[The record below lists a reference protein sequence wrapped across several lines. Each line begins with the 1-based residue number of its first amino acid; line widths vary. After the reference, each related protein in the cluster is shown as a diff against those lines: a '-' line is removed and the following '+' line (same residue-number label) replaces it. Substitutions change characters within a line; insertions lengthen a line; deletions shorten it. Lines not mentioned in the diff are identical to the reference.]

1 MSHQF
6 TKPIRNEFFN
16 QQETNIHNQH
26 NDKIM
31 RKPSTD
37 TFRLHPLSGCKPTD
51 GRLTSKSLCRRLA
64 SFMPTCVFVFIFMLI
79 AAGANA
85 TIVPTEKCNI
95 SLKTNADGSKYI
107 SIYCPWTDL
116 TKFDYPEIVEFPRTF
131 YVADEKKSYPVKHA
145 GIHVGNTVKKVI
157 FHDGITN
164 GSVTYQN
171 SDFALESIVFENSNA
186 EARLECFN
194 NSTLKEVVLPKNI
207 ENVNLSFN
215 SKLESVTIA
224 EGCTSI
230 PHDFCHRCGKITE
243 ITLPSTI
250 KTIET
255 NAFSWSSLQK
265 INIPEGVTS
274 LGKSCFEYSALRE
287 ITLPDG
293 LTTIPDKAFNR
304 CTSLRTVVMSDN
316 VTYIGE
322 YAFNY
327 CTALTTLKMPS
338 AIETIGMSAFDNCTY
353 WDYGKNELKMP
364 NIKSIGD
371 GAFFCCSRLNCD
383 LTIPHLWDEIPMGT
397 FAGTVFNTLTLAEGI
412 TSIDNMAFGGC
423 KIDVCNLPKSL
434 KKIGYGAFQQGYTRI
449 VNFAPGTSIESLGNY
464 IFDKCSRL
472 EEVNNLPQNLKTI
485 PDYMFNGCY
494 ELKSLVLPEGVTT
507 IGREAFKNCQKLA
520 SMNLPTSVTTIGED
534 AFNRCYEWDGEV
546 SLPLVTDLSKNA
558 FVECKK
564 LRKMSLGPQLKAIRS
579 CALEGCVGLTELI
592 LPNGLET
599 IETDAFYNCSSLT
612 EVVIPESVTSIGG
625 EIFGL
630 CKSLQKVTLPSGMTE
645 MPNSLFSNCEAL
657 NDVVIPANVKSFG
670 NRVFN
675 NCKALERM
683 IIHDGVT
690 IGIELFKGC
699 EALKEV
705 RLPSTLT
712 TIPKSTFKE
721 CVSLKKVELPTGL
734 TAIEEYA
741 FEGSG
746 IEEMVIPETVKK
758 LACSFTDC
766 KSLKRFVFPKN
777 METIENR
784 MFDGCEMLSDITLP
798 TNLKTIGNYA
808 FDNTLFNK
816 SELPATVTTIGYYAF
831 AYCTQ
836 LKEMVIPEGVTII
849 PGALFMSCTSLAR
862 VVLPSTVTELAGRD
876 TFKDCPLTDIVCHA
890 PTAPT
895 AGSYIFNDNHYSTTR
910 LIVPEGS
917 NYKDKYPWSRFNQK
931 TEGEGFITLNNPVF
945 SKESCTYTEPITVTI
960 TNPNATGTLYYK
972 LVPDGTATNEVSYAV
987 YTEPLNISEQS
998 VTIYAY
1004 IVDGINSSEYA
1015 KSVYTYKAPVIRKVS
1030 LEICGMMV
1038 DEKNC
1043 NDVLGDKGSVV
1054 YDPKSEVLT
1063 LTWATIDATK
1073 YKERYSAINGGGG
1086 DLTIRVVGHCTLKSN
1101 GYGIN
1106 YGVFG
1111 LEGGGGNLT
1120 IVGDENSMLN
1130 IELSDDSADGIYS
1143 YLGNLTID
1151 NCAVIINGG
1160 WSGVFMKYGMED
1172 EDGVFTIKGE
1182 NALLNSTGKQ
1192 AAMMNIGTLVLDKNL
1207 AIVVPEGG
1215 IFFDHAIFL
1224 GDEMQKHA
1232 VIRSITNKDVV
1243 DVPVTRGEYDSNFSN
1258 TLVDEKTGEP
1268 STLENVVL
1276 DNVFFNVIPDN
1287 GDGYDA
1293 TEQCVVL
1300 NTTMDLNVMN
1310 NRVPTEVNSYEV
1322 FADWYNGM
1330 TMVLSGKGTLHI
1342 DCKTVGATR
1351 LGVKIGGGDC
1361 QFYTANEHNTIDVSY
1376 ELPTPQYV
1384 YIFAAPEASE
1394 TPEKPGEKPD
1404 PSKDPDIKKAPS
1416 SVKADKSCL
1425 LVYKLS
1431 VAQTHAY
1438 IGMGEYCMY
1447 STYTPMVN
1455 INLSEQTDIEA
1466 FAVQVMDEGLKI
1478 NKITGK
1484 VPAGTPMLIRRMGK
1498 PEAGTK
1504 TLAVPLATGAM
1515 DIMPEN
1521 DLVSA
1526 TGIMRAADLAKA
1538 NGYILEA
1545 EAGFFTKV
1553 EADDATVVVRK
1564 GEAYLLVSN
1573 TKAPYAF
1580 NLSDATG
1587 IDATKWTDGKK
1598 PVIHT
1603 LQGVRITAPTAPGI
1617 YIVNGKKKV
1626 VK

>member
-1 MSHQF
+1 
-6 TKPIRNEFFN
+6 
-16 QQETNIHNQH
+16 
-26 NDKIM
+26 M

-37 TFRLHPLSGCKPTD
+37 TFRLHPLPGCKPTD
-51 GRLTSKSLCRRLA
+51 GHLTSKSLCRRLA

-79 AAGANA
+79 AASANA
-85 TIVPTEKCNI
+85 TIVPEDKYGAEI
-95 SLKTNADGSKYI
+95 KTDANGQKYA
-107 SIYCPWTDL
+107 SIYCYWVDL
-116 TKFDYPEIVEFPRTF
+116 QYHDYPEIVEFPRTIYNKF
-131 YVADEKKSYPVKHA
+131 DKKTYPVKAA
-145 GIHVGNTVKKVI
+145 GIEIGNTVKKII
-157 FHDGITN
+157 FHDGITS
-164 GSVTYQN
+164 GFVRYTGRTC
-171 SDFALESIVFENSNA
+171 ALESIVYENSNA
-186 EARLECFN
+186 IANLECFN
-194 NSTLKEVVLPKNI
+194 NGTLKEVVLPKNI
-207 ENVNLSFN
+207 ENVNLSSN

-230 PHDFCHRCGKITE
+230 PHDFCQRCGKITE

-250 KTIET
+250 KTIGG

-327 CTALTTLKMPS
+327 CTALTTLNMPS

-507 IGREAFKNCQKLA
+507 IGREAFKNCKKLA

-546 SLPLVTDLSKNA
+546 SIPLVTDLSKNA

-564 LRKMSLGPQLKAIRS
+564 LRKMSFGPQLKAIRS

-808 FDNTLFNK
+808 FDNTLFDK
-816 SELPATVTTIGYYAF
+816 SELPATVTTIGFNAF

-895 AGSYIFNDNHYSTTR
+895 AGSYIFDNNHYSTTR

-917 NYKDKYPWSRFNQK
+917 NYNDKYPWSRFNQK

-972 LVPDGTATNEVSYAV
+972 LVPDGTAKDEVSYAV

-1004 IVDGINSSEYA
+1004 IVDGINSSEYV
-1015 KSVYTYKAPVIRKVS
+1015 KSVYTYEPPVVKKVV
-1030 LEICGMMV
+1030 LYVCGRLV
-1038 DEKNC
+1038 DEKNAY
-1043 NDVLGDKGSVV
+1043 DIFGDKTVS

-1063 LTWATIDATK
+1063 LTWANIDATK
-1073 YKERYSAINGGGG
+1073 FKASNIISGSGG
-1086 DLTIRVVGHCTLKSN
+1086 DLTIRIVGHCTLKAP
-1101 GYGIN
+1101 GTPIMYGHQL
-1106 YGVFG
+1106 GVP
-1111 LEGGGGNLT
+1111 GGSNLT
-1120 IVGDENSMLN
+1120 IVGDENSILTVETTN
-1130 IELSDDSADGIYS
+1130 EDKGGYSCGIDMYC
-1143 YLGNLTID
+1143 GNLTID
-1151 NCAVIINGG
+1151 NCTVVATGG
-1160 WSGVFMKYGMED
+1160 THGLYTKTGPE
-1172 EDGVFTIKGE
+1172 EGLTLRGE
-1182 NALLNSTGKQ
+1182 HALLNLTGTES
-1192 AAMMNIGTLVLDKNL
+1192 AMDHVQWLDLDKMLMILEPEGAEFWDGSIWLGKEKQTHVVIGAPRTDDN
-1207 AIVVPEGG
+1207 VEVPE
-1215 IFFDHAIFL
+1215 
-1224 GDEMQKHA
+1224 
-1232 VIRSITNKDVV
+1232 IRE
-1243 DVPVTRGEYDSNFSN
+1243 EYQTNFSSDL
-1258 TLVDEKTGEP
+1258 TDQKTGEA
-1268 STLENVVL
+1268 LNVENVVIN
-1276 DNVFFNVIPDN
+1276 NVYYNLPAANNDGFDAKEQCLILNTSMDYYTMNKRIPA
-1287 GDGYDA
+1287 DA
-1293 TEQCVVL
+1293 TV
-1300 NTTMDLNVMN
+1300 T
-1310 NRVPTEVNSYEV
+1310 
-1322 FADWYNGM
+1322 ADFGSWYNGLII
-1330 TMVLSGKGTLHI
+1330 VVNGKGTI
-1342 DCKTVGATR
+1342 DIDYQTEGGSQLA
-1351 LGVKIGGGDC
+1351 VKIGEEEAKYYAADMQGRV
-1361 QFYTANEHNTIDVSY
+1361 QVPYDVA
-1376 ELPTPQYV
+1376 TPQYV
-1384 YIFAAPEASE
+1384 YIYNSQYTGDEKK
-1394 TPEKPGEKPD
+1394 TPARARAMAG
-1404 PSKDPDIKKAPS
+1404 
-1416 SVKADKSCL
+1416 KSW
-1425 LVYKLS
+1425 
-1431 VAQTHAY
+1431 
-1438 IGMGEYCMY
+1438 
-1447 STYTPMVN
+1447 
-1455 INLSEQTDIEA
+1455 
-1466 FAVQVMDEGLKI
+1466 LKI
-1478 NKITGK
+1478 YGMKIT
-1484 VPAGTPMLIRRMGK
+1484 PQEP
-1498 PEAGTK
+1498 
-1504 TLAVPLATGAM
+1504 
-1515 DIMPEN
+1515 
-1521 DLVSA
+1521 
-1526 TGIMRAADLAKA
+1526 TGIHNIFVDSEGRPVTVYDM
-1538 NGYILEA
+1538 NGR
-1545 EAGFFTKV
+1545 KV
-1553 EADDATVVVRK
+1553 NYPGK
-1564 GEAYLLVSN
+1564 GV
-1573 TKAPYAF
+1573 
-1580 NLSDATG
+1580 
-1587 IDATKWTDGKK
+1587 
-1598 PVIHT
+1598 
-1603 LQGVRITAPTAPGI
+1603 
-1617 YIVNGKKKV
+1617 YIVNGKKIMKRQ
-1626 VK
+1626 

>member
-1 MSHQF
+1 
-6 TKPIRNEFFN
+6 
-16 QQETNIHNQH
+16 
-26 NDKIM
+26 M

-37 TFRLHPLSGCKPTD
+37 TFRLHPLPGCKPTD
-51 GRLTSKSLCRRLA
+51 GHLTSKSLCRRLA

-79 AAGANA
+79 AASANA
-85 TIVPTEKCNI
+85 TIVPEDKYGAEI
-95 SLKTNADGSKYI
+95 KTDANGQKYA
-107 SIYCPWTDL
+107 SIYCYWVDL
-116 TKFDYPEIVEFPRTF
+116 QYHDYPEIVEFPRTIYNKF
-131 YVADEKKSYPVKHA
+131 DKKTYPVKAA
-145 GIHVGNTVKKVI
+145 GIEIGNTVKKII
-157 FHDGITN
+157 FHDGITS
-164 GSVTYQN
+164 GFVRYTGRTC
-171 SDFALESIVFENSNA
+171 ALESIVYENSNA
-186 EARLECFN
+186 IANLECFN
-194 NSTLKEVVLPKNI
+194 NGTLKEVVLPKNI
-207 ENVNLSFN
+207 ENVNLSSN

-230 PHDFCHRCGKITE
+230 PHDFCQRCGKITE

-250 KTIET
+250 KTIGG

-327 CTALTTLKMPS
+327 CTALTTLNMPS

-507 IGREAFKNCQKLA
+507 IGREAFKNCKKLA

-546 SLPLVTDLSKNA
+546 SIPLVTDLSKNA

-564 LRKMSLGPQLKAIRS
+564 LRKMSFGPQLKAIRS

-657 NDVVIPANVKSFG
+657 NDIVIPANVKSFG

-758 LACSFTDC
+758 LACSFTNC

-808 FDNTLFNK
+808 FDNTLFDK
-816 SELPATVTTIGYYAF
+816 SELPATVTTIGFNAF

-895 AGSYIFNDNHYSTTR
+895 AGSYIFDNNHYSTTR

-917 NYKDKYPWSRFNQK
+917 NYNDKYPWSRFNQK

-972 LVPDGTATNEVSYAV
+972 LVPDGTAKDEVSYAV

-1004 IVDGINSSEYA
+1004 IVDGINSSEYV
-1015 KSVYTYKAPVIRKVS
+1015 KSVYTYEPPVVKKVV
-1030 LEICGMMV
+1030 LYVCGRLV
-1038 DEKNC
+1038 DEKNAY
-1043 NDVLGDKGSVV
+1043 DIFGDKTVS

-1063 LTWATIDATK
+1063 LTWANIDATK
-1073 YKERYSAINGGGG
+1073 FKASNIISGSGG
-1086 DLTIRVVGHCTLKSN
+1086 DLTIRVVGHCTLKAP
-1101 GYGIN
+1101 GTPIMYGHQL
-1106 YGVFG
+1106 GVP
-1111 LEGGGGNLT
+1111 GGSNLT
-1120 IVGDENSMLN
+1120 IVGDENSILTVETTN
-1130 IELSDDSADGIYS
+1130 EDKGGYSCGIDMYC
-1143 YLGNLTID
+1143 GNLTID
-1151 NCAVIINGG
+1151 NCTVVATGG
-1160 WSGVFMKYGMED
+1160 THGLYTKTGPE
-1172 EDGVFTIKGE
+1172 EGLTLRGE
-1182 NALLNSTGKQ
+1182 HALLNLTGTES
-1192 AAMMNIGTLVLDKNL
+1192 AMDHVQWLDLDKMLMILEPEGAEFWDGSIWLGEEKQTHVVIGAPRTDDN
-1207 AIVVPEGG
+1207 VEVPE
-1215 IFFDHAIFL
+1215 
-1224 GDEMQKHA
+1224 
-1232 VIRSITNKDVV
+1232 IREDYQT
-1243 DVPVTRGEYDSNFSN
+1243 NFSSDL
-1258 TLVDEKTGEP
+1258 TDQKTGEA
-1268 STLENVVL
+1268 LNVENVVIN
-1276 DNVFFNVIPDN
+1276 NVYYNLPAANNDGFDAKEQCLILNTSMDYYTMNKRIPA
-1287 GDGYDA
+1287 DA
-1293 TEQCVVL
+1293 TV
-1300 NTTMDLNVMN
+1300 T
-1310 NRVPTEVNSYEV
+1310 
-1322 FADWYNGM
+1322 ADFGSWYNGLII
-1330 TMVLSGKGTLHI
+1330 VVNGKGTI
-1342 DCKTVGATR
+1342 DIDYQTEGGSQLA
-1351 LGVKIGGGDC
+1351 VKIGEEEAKY
-1361 QFYTANEHNTIDVSY
+1361 YTADMQGRVQVPYDVA
-1376 ELPTPQYV
+1376 TPQYV
-1384 YIFAAPEASE
+1384 YIYNSQY
-1394 TPEKPGEKPD
+1394 TGGE
-1404 PSKDPDIKKAPS
+1404 KKAPTR
-1416 SVKADKSCL
+1416 ARAMAGKSWL
-1425 LVYKLS
+1425 KIY
-1431 VAQTHAY
+1431 
-1438 IGMGEYCMY
+1438 GMKI
-1447 STYTPMVN
+1447 TPQ
-1455 INLSEQTDIEA
+1455 EQTGIHNIFVDS
-1466 FAVQVMDEGLKI
+1466 EGRPVTVYDMNGRKV
-1478 NKITGK
+1478 NYPGK
-1484 VPAGTPMLIRRMGK
+1484 
-1498 PEAGTK
+1498 
-1504 TLAVPLATGAM
+1504 
-1515 DIMPEN
+1515 
-1521 DLVSA
+1521 
-1526 TGIMRAADLAKA
+1526 
-1538 NGYILEA
+1538 
-1545 EAGFFTKV
+1545 
-1553 EADDATVVVRK
+1553 
-1564 GEAYLLVSN
+1564 
-1573 TKAPYAF
+1573 
-1580 NLSDATG
+1580 
-1587 IDATKWTDGKK
+1587 
-1598 PVIHT
+1598 
-1603 LQGVRITAPTAPGI
+1603 GV
-1617 YIVNGKKKV
+1617 YIVNGKKIMKRQ
-1626 VK
+1626 

>member
-1 MSHQF
+1 MY
-6 TKPIRNEFFN
+6 T
-16 QQETNIHNQH
+16 
-26 NDKIM
+26 IM

-37 TFRLHPLSGCKPTD
+37 TFRLHPLPGCKPTD
-51 GRLTSKSLCRRLA
+51 GHLTSKSLCRRLA

-79 AAGANA
+79 AASANA
-85 TIVPTEKCNI
+85 TIVPEDKYGAEI
-95 SLKTNADGSKYI
+95 KTDANGQKYA
-107 SIYCPWTDL
+107 SIYCYWVDL
-116 TKFDYPEIVEFPRTF
+116 QYHDYPEIVEFPRTIYNKF
-131 YVADEKKSYPVKHA
+131 DKKTYPVKAA
-145 GIHVGNTVKKVI
+145 GIEIGNTVKKII
-157 FHDGITN
+157 FHDGITS
-164 GSVTYQN
+164 GFVRYTGRTC
-171 SDFALESIVFENSNA
+171 ALESIVYENSNA
-186 EARLECFN
+186 IANLECFN
-194 NSTLKEVVLPKNI
+194 NGTLKEVVLPKNI
-207 ENVNLSFN
+207 ENVNLSSN

-230 PHDFCHRCGKITE
+230 PHDFCQRCGKITE

-250 KTIET
+250 KTIGG

-327 CTALTTLKMPS
+327 CTALTTLNMPS

-507 IGREAFKNCQKLA
+507 IGREAFKNCKKLA

-546 SLPLVTDLSKNA
+546 SIPLVTDLSKNA

-564 LRKMSLGPQLKAIRS
+564 LRKMSFGPQLKAIRS

-808 FDNTLFNK
+808 FDNTLFDK
-816 SELPATVTTIGYYAF
+816 SELPATVTTIGFNAF

-895 AGSYIFNDNHYSTTR
+895 AGSYIFDNNHYSTTR

-917 NYKDKYPWSRFNQK
+917 NYNDKYPWSRFNQK

-972 LVPDGTATNEVSYAV
+972 LVPDGTAKDEVSYAV

-1004 IVDGINSSEYA
+1004 IVDGINSSEYV
-1015 KSVYTYKAPVIRKVS
+1015 KSVYTYEPPVVKKVV
-1030 LEICGMMV
+1030 LYVCGRLV
-1038 DEKNC
+1038 DEKNAY
-1043 NDVLGDKGSVV
+1043 DIFGDKTVS

-1063 LTWATIDATK
+1063 LTWANIDATK
-1073 YKERYSAINGGGG
+1073 FKASNIISGSGG
-1086 DLTIRVVGHCTLKSN
+1086 DLTIRIVGHCTLKAP
-1101 GYGIN
+1101 GTPIMYGHQL
-1106 YGVFG
+1106 GVP
-1111 LEGGGGNLT
+1111 GGSNLT
-1120 IVGDENSMLN
+1120 IVGDENSILTVETTN
-1130 IELSDDSADGIYS
+1130 EDKGGYSCGIDMYC
-1143 YLGNLTID
+1143 GNLTID
-1151 NCAVIINGG
+1151 NCTVVATGG
-1160 WSGVFMKYGMED
+1160 THGLYTKTGPE
-1172 EDGVFTIKGE
+1172 EGLTLRGE
-1182 NALLNSTGKQ
+1182 HALLNLTGTES
-1192 AAMMNIGTLVLDKNL
+1192 AMDHVQWLDLDKMLMILEPEGAEFWDGSIWLGKEKQTHVVIGAPRTDDN
-1207 AIVVPEGG
+1207 VEVPE
-1215 IFFDHAIFL
+1215 
-1224 GDEMQKHA
+1224 
-1232 VIRSITNKDVV
+1232 IRE
-1243 DVPVTRGEYDSNFSN
+1243 EYQTNFSSDL
-1258 TLVDEKTGEP
+1258 TDQKTGEA
-1268 STLENVVL
+1268 LNVENVVIN
-1276 DNVFFNVIPDN
+1276 NVYYNLPAANNDGFDAKEQCLILNTSMDYYTMNKRIPA
-1287 GDGYDA
+1287 DA
-1293 TEQCVVL
+1293 TV
-1300 NTTMDLNVMN
+1300 T
-1310 NRVPTEVNSYEV
+1310 
-1322 FADWYNGM
+1322 ADFGSWYNGLII
-1330 TMVLSGKGTLHI
+1330 VVNGKGTI
-1342 DCKTVGATR
+1342 DIDYQTEGGSQLA
-1351 LGVKIGGGDC
+1351 VKIGEEEAKYYAADMQGRV
-1361 QFYTANEHNTIDVSY
+1361 QVPYDVA
-1376 ELPTPQYV
+1376 TPQYV
-1384 YIFAAPEASE
+1384 YIYNSQYTGDEKK
-1394 TPEKPGEKPD
+1394 TPARARAMAG
-1404 PSKDPDIKKAPS
+1404 
-1416 SVKADKSCL
+1416 KSW
-1425 LVYKLS
+1425 
-1431 VAQTHAY
+1431 
-1438 IGMGEYCMY
+1438 
-1447 STYTPMVN
+1447 
-1455 INLSEQTDIEA
+1455 
-1466 FAVQVMDEGLKI
+1466 LKI
-1478 NKITGK
+1478 YGMKIT
-1484 VPAGTPMLIRRMGK
+1484 PQEP
-1498 PEAGTK
+1498 
-1504 TLAVPLATGAM
+1504 
-1515 DIMPEN
+1515 
-1521 DLVSA
+1521 
-1526 TGIMRAADLAKA
+1526 TGIHNIFVDSEGRPVTVYDM
-1538 NGYILEA
+1538 NGR
-1545 EAGFFTKV
+1545 KV
-1553 EADDATVVVRK
+1553 NYPGK
-1564 GEAYLLVSN
+1564 GV
-1573 TKAPYAF
+1573 
-1580 NLSDATG
+1580 
-1587 IDATKWTDGKK
+1587 
-1598 PVIHT
+1598 
-1603 LQGVRITAPTAPGI
+1603 
-1617 YIVNGKKKV
+1617 YIVNGKKIMKRQ
-1626 VK
+1626 

>member
-1 MSHQF
+1 
-6 TKPIRNEFFN
+6 
-16 QQETNIHNQH
+16 
-26 NDKIM
+26 M
-31 RKPSTD
+31 RKSSTD
-37 TFRLHPLSGCKPTD
+37 TFRLHPLPGCKPTD

-64 SFMPTCVFVFIFMLI
+64 SFMPTCVIVLIFMF
-79 AAGANA
+79 AAASANA
-85 TIVPTEKCNI
+85 TIVPEDKYGAEI
-95 SLKTNADGSKYI
+95 KTDANGQKYA
-107 SIYCPWTDL
+107 SIYCYWVDL
-116 TKFDYPEIVEFPRTF
+116 QYHDYPEIVEFPRTIYNKF
-131 YVADEKKSYPVKHA
+131 DKKTYPVKAA
-145 GIHVGNTVKKVI
+145 GIEIGNTVKKII
-157 FHDGITN
+157 FHDGITS
-164 GSVTYQN
+164 GFVRYTGRTC
-171 SDFALESIVFENSNA
+171 ALESIVYENSNA
-186 EARLECFN
+186 IANLECFN
-194 NSTLKEVVLPKNI
+194 NGTLKEVVLPKNI
-207 ENVNLSFN
+207 ENVNLSSN

-224 EGCTSI
+224 EGCTAI
-230 PHDFCHRCGKITE
+230 PNDFCQRCGKLSE

-250 KTIET
+250 KTIGG

-449 VNFAPGTSIESLGNY
+449 VNFAPGTSIESLGDY

-507 IGREAFKNCQKLA
+507 IGREAFKNCKKLA

-546 SLPLVTDLSKNA
+546 SIPLVTDLSKNA

-564 LRKMSLGPQLKAIRS
+564 LRKMSFGPQLKAIRS

-758 LACSFTDC
+758 LACSFTNC

-808 FDNTLFNK
+808 FDNTLFDK
-816 SELPATVTTIGYYAF
+816 SELPATVTTIGFNAF

-895 AGSYIFNDNHYSTTR
+895 AGSYIFDNNHYSTTR

-917 NYKDKYPWSRFNQK
+917 NYNDKYPWSRFNQK

-972 LVPDGTATNEVSYAV
+972 LVPDGTAKDEVSYAV

-1004 IVDGINSSEYA
+1004 IVDGINSSEYV
-1015 KSVYTYKAPVIRKVS
+1015 KSVYTYEPPVVKKVV
-1030 LEICGMMV
+1030 LYVCGRLV
-1038 DEKNC
+1038 DEKNAY
-1043 NDVLGDKGSVV
+1043 DIFGDKTVS

-1063 LTWATIDATK
+1063 LTWANIDATK
-1073 YKERYSAINGGGG
+1073 FKASNIISGSGG
-1086 DLTIRVVGHCTLKSN
+1086 DLTIRVVAHCTLKAP
-1101 GYGIN
+1101 GTPIMYGHQL
-1106 YGVFG
+1106 GVP
-1111 LEGGGGNLT
+1111 GGSNLT
-1120 IVGDENSMLN
+1120 IVGDENSILTVETTN
-1130 IELSDDSADGIYS
+1130 EDKGGYSCGIDMYC
-1143 YLGNLTID
+1143 GNLTID
-1151 NCAVIINGG
+1151 NCTVVATGG
-1160 WSGVFMKYGMED
+1160 THGLYTKTGPE
-1172 EDGVFTIKGE
+1172 EGLTLRGE
-1182 NALLNSTGKQ
+1182 HALLNLTGTES
-1192 AAMMNIGTLVLDKNL
+1192 AMDHVQRLDLDKMLMILEPEGAEFWDGSIWLGKEKQTHVVIGAPRTDDN
-1207 AIVVPEGG
+1207 VEVPE
-1215 IFFDHAIFL
+1215 
-1224 GDEMQKHA
+1224 
-1232 VIRSITNKDVV
+1232 IRE
-1243 DVPVTRGEYDSNFSN
+1243 EYQTNFSSDL
-1258 TLVDEKTGEP
+1258 TDQKTGEA
-1268 STLENVVL
+1268 LNVENVVIN
-1276 DNVFFNVIPDN
+1276 NVYYNLPAANDDGFDAKEQCLILNTSMDYYTMNKRIPA
-1287 GDGYDA
+1287 DA
-1293 TEQCVVL
+1293 TV
-1300 NTTMDLNVMN
+1300 T
-1310 NRVPTEVNSYEV
+1310 
-1322 FADWYNGM
+1322 ADFGSWYNGLII
-1330 TMVLSGKGTLHI
+1330 VVNGKGTI
-1342 DCKTVGATR
+1342 DIDYQTEGGSQLA
-1351 LGVKIGGGDC
+1351 VKIGEEEAKYYAADKQGRV
-1361 QFYTANEHNTIDVSY
+1361 QVPYDVA
-1376 ELPTPQYV
+1376 TPQYV
-1384 YIFAAPEASE
+1384 YIYNSQYTGDE
-1394 TPEKPGEKPD
+1394 
-1404 PSKDPDIKKAPS
+1404 KKAP
-1416 SVKADKSCL
+1416 ARARAMAGKSW
-1425 LVYKLS
+1425 
-1431 VAQTHAY
+1431 
-1438 IGMGEYCMY
+1438 
-1447 STYTPMVN
+1447 
-1455 INLSEQTDIEA
+1455 
-1466 FAVQVMDEGLKI
+1466 LKI
-1478 NKITGK
+1478 YGMKIT
-1484 VPAGTPMLIRRMGK
+1484 PQEP
-1498 PEAGTK
+1498 
-1504 TLAVPLATGAM
+1504 
-1515 DIMPEN
+1515 
-1521 DLVSA
+1521 
-1526 TGIMRAADLAKA
+1526 TGIHNIFVDSEGRPVTVYDM
-1538 NGYILEA
+1538 NGR
-1545 EAGFFTKV
+1545 KV
-1553 EADDATVVVRK
+1553 NNPGK
-1564 GEAYLLVSN
+1564 GV
-1573 TKAPYAF
+1573 
-1580 NLSDATG
+1580 
-1587 IDATKWTDGKK
+1587 
-1598 PVIHT
+1598 
-1603 LQGVRITAPTAPGI
+1603 
-1617 YIVNGKKKV
+1617 YIVNGKKIMKRQ
-1626 VK
+1626 

>member
-37 TFRLHPLSGCKPTD
+37 TFRLHPLPGCKPTD
-51 GRLTSKSLCRRLA
+51 GHLTSKSLCRRLA

-171 SDFALESIVFENSNA
+171 SNFALESIVFENSNA

-322 YAFNY
+322 YAFNH

-494 ELKSLVLPEGVTT
+494 ELKSLVLPEGLTT
-507 IGREAFKNCQKLA
+507 IGTEAFKNCQKLA
-520 SMNLPTSVTTIGED
+520 SMNLPTSVTTIGKD
-534 AFNRCYEWDGEV
+534 AFYRCSKWEGEV
-546 SLPLVTDLSKNA
+546 SLPLVTELHENA
-558 FVECKK
+558 FSGCNM
-564 LRKMSLGPQLKAIRS
+564 LRKMSFGPQLKAIRS

-612 EVVIPESVTSIGG
+612 EVVIPESVTTIGA

-758 LACSFTDC
+758 LASSFTDC
-766 KSLKRFVFPKN
+766 KNLKRFVFPKN

-816 SELPATVTTIGYYAF
+816 SELPATVTTIGFNAF

-931 TEGEGFITLNNPVF
+931 KEAEGFITLSNPVF

-1004 IVDGINSSEYA
+1004 IIDGINSSEYA
-1015 KSVYTYKAPVIRKVS
+1015 KNVYTYKAPVIRKVS
-1030 LEICGMMV
+1030 LEICGMTV

-1073 YKERYSAINGGGG
+1073 QKSAYSAINGGGG

-1111 LEGGGGNLT
+1111 MEGGGGNLT

-1160 WSGVFMKYGMED
+1160 WSGVFMKYGMEG

-1361 QFYTANEHNTIDVSY
+1361 QFYTANERNTIDVSY

-1384 YIFAAPEASE
+1384 YIFAAPETSE
-1394 TPEKPGEKPD
+1394 TPEKSGEKPD
-1404 PSKDPDIKKAPS
+1404 PSKDSDIKKAPS

-1455 INLSEQTDIEA
+1455 VNLSEQTDIEA

-1515 DIMPEN
+1515 DNMPEN

-1603 LQGVRITAPTAPGI
+1603 LQGVRVTAPTAPGI